1 MLSFFFSPQK
11 VAVSTFARGST
22 PVAASIA
29 GSGTL
34 AIP

>member
-1 MLSFFFSPQK
+1 MLSFFSLQK

-22 PVAASIA
+22 PLAAGKA